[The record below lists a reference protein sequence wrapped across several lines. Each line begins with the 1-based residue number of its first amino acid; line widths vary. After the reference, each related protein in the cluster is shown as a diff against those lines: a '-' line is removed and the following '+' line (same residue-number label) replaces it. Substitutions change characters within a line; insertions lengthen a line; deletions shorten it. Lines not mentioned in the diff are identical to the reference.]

1 MSTPTYV
8 ETHRALRARRGPASS
23 YPCAE
28 PGCPRRASEWSC
40 DCDDSSVIDGT
51 NASGRRVR
59 FSPDVRNYSARCR
72 EHHRAHDAAIRAGQ
86 SLVLSPLPKRS
97 EPGRVTLV
105 APTSQALETLW

>member
-1 MSTPTYV
+1 MSASYAA
-8 ETHRALRARRGPASS
+8 THAALRRTRGPASA

-28 PGCPRRASEWSC
+28 PGCPRRAREWSC
-40 DCDDSSVIDGT
+40 DCDDSSVIDGM

-59 FSPDVRNYSARCR
+59 FSPDVRNYSPRCR

-97 EPGRVTLV
+97 EPRRMRLV
-105 APTSQALETLW
+105 APTSEPLETLW